1 MRTTTPLAHRNQ
13 CGPSRDVMLHGH
25 TLEEALCLA
34 AASSS
39 LICACRHRGNKRPS
53 KIKELKDV
61 KKRDKKRSNNR
72 NHYITT

>member
-1 MRTTTPLAHRNQ
+1 
-13 CGPSRDVMLHGH
+13 MLHGH

-39 LICACRHRGNKRPS
+39 LICASRHRGNKRPS

-61 KKRDKKRSNNR
+61 KKRDKEKQ
-72 NHYITT
+72 